1 MWSLSDCKVCNR
13 VCSGSS
19 ILIFYLCFILF
30 HYAFTV
36 QNFDLYMVML
46 LSIVHAALQQ
56 VGELI
61 INLLTRT
68 KKCPRDDTQKP
79 DAYLNFYLVRTSN
92 YSMGY
97 KTKCTVIQSS

>member
-1 MWSLSDCKVCNR
+1 
-13 VCSGSS
+13 
-19 ILIFYLCFILF
+19 
-30 HYAFTV
+30 
-36 QNFDLYMVML
+36 ML

-79 DAYLNFYLVRTSN
+79 DAYLNFYLVRASN